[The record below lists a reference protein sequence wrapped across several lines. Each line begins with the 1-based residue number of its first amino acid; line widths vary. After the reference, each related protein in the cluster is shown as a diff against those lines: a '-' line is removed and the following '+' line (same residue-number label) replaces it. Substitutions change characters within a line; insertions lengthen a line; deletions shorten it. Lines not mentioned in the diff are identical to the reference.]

1 MKNTLIILAFF
12 ISTSVIAETKGK
24 EYLGMQFGVSLYT
37 EDGSPDYNPTFGA
50 IRAGYNVNKNFALEG
65 RYGEGNRE
73 DTNTVLGVPVSVDI
87 NHFRGIYGLVS
98 FSLTRGIEPY
108 ILAGYTSARITYSSL
123 GTSLTAKQSGISY
136 GMGFNFMGYGK
147 DLAWNIEYVSYINET
162 DILSSQVSLSSVN
175 IGATL
180 LF

>member
-24 EYLGMQFGVSLYT
+24 EYFGMQFGVSLYT
-37 EDGSPDYNPTFGA
+37 EDGLPDYNPTFGA
-50 IRAGYNVNKNFALEG
+50 IRAGYNVNKNFALEA
-65 RYGEGNRE
+65 RYGEGNRN
-73 DTNTVLGVPVSVDI
+73 DTDTVGGFPFSVDI
-87 NHFRGIYGLVS
+87 YNFRGVYGLVS

-108 ILAGYTSARITYSSL
+108 VLAGFTSSKINIGNL
-123 GTSLTAKQSGISY
+123 GIVKRDGISY
-136 GMGFNFMGYGK
+136 GAGFNFMGYGK

-175 IGATL
+175 VGATL